1 MKINLKY
8 KQYFLDNGLRVILHE
23 DKSTPIASVNLWY
36 HVGSWNERPGK
47 TGFAHLFEHMMFQG
61 SQNVPDNMHFQ
72 LLQSI
77 GASLNGST
85 SFNRTNYYE
94 TVPSHYLEMA
104 LWMEADRMGFLL
116 PAMTQD
122 KLDNQRDVVKNERR
136 QTVDNVP
143 YGTWLEKLLETTF
156 PQNNSYHWPIIGY
169 MEDLDR
175 ASLDDVRHFFKTY
188 YSPANASL
196 CIAGDFDEKTTK
208 EWVEKYFG
216 SISGEKNIP
225 AVAMD
230 FSRFERKERRAVVE
244 DNIQLPRIYAAYPIP
259 GYGTPEWYVGDFIS
273 DMISSGKSARLHHA
287 LVYEQQVAEEV
298 YAFVFATEGIAQL
311 IFMATAMQGVD
322 EKRLENALLDEI
334 SKLIKDGVSDFEL
347 EKVKNQIEAYK
358 IRELQ
363 SMTHIADSFNQ
374 GATYFDDPGYI
385 NTDIDHYSSINLDDV
400 NSFTKN
406 YLDRSNRT
414 IITYIPKPEQ

>member
-1 MKINLKY
+1 MDINLKY
-8 KQYFLDNGLRVILHE
+8 KQYFLDNGLRVILHQ
-23 DKSTPIASVNLWY
+23 DKATPIASVNLWY
-36 HVGSWNERPGK
+36 HVGSWNEKPGK

-61 SQNVPDNMHFQ
+61 STHVPDNMHFQ

-104 LWMEADRMGFLL
+104 LWLEADRMGYLL
-116 PAMTQD
+116 SAMNQE

-143 YGTWLEKLLETTF
+143 YGTWLEKLLELTF
-156 PQNNSYHWPIIGY
+156 PVDNSYHWPIIGY
-169 MEDLDR
+169 MDDLDT
-175 ASLDDVRHFFKTY
+175 ASLEDIRHFFKTY

-196 CIAGDFDEKTTK
+196 CIAGDFDEKTVLTWIK
-208 EWVEKYFG
+208 KYFG
-216 SISGEKNIP
+216 PIKGGMTIPPVKMDISMLEQ
-225 AVAMD
+225 
-230 FSRFERKERRAVVE
+230 KERRLVVE
-244 DNIQLPRIYAAYPIP
+244 DTVQLPRIYLSYPIT
-259 GYGTPEWYVGDFIS
+259 GYGTKDWYVGDLLA
-273 DMISSGKSARLHHA
+273 DLISSGKSARLHKA
-287 LVYEQQVAEEV
+287 LVYEQQVAQEI

-322 EKRLENALLDEI
+322 EKQLESALFEEI
-334 SKLIKDGVSDFEL
+334 NTLVKKGISDFEL

-363 SMTHIADSFNQ
+363 SVTHIADSFNQ
-374 GATYFDDPGYI
+374 AATYFGDP
-385 NTDIDHYSSINLDDV
+385 
-400 NSFTKN
+400 N
-406 YLDRSNRT
+406 YLNKEIDMYLDISKDDITRFIHDYLDGPGRT
-414 IITYIPKPEQ
+414 ILTYIPKHE